1 MVSKATT
8 IINPEGFHMRAAGI
22 FVKEMTRFKSDVTVS
37 AGEKS
42 VNGKSIMRLMS
53 AGFKRG
59 TEVTIRC
66 EGEDEASQLETA
78 CALIDAGLGDK
89 T

>member
-1 MVSKATT
+1 
-8 IINPEGFHMRAAGI
+8 MRAAGI
-22 FVKEMTRFKSDVTVS
+22 FAREMEKYKSDVTVS

-42 VNGKSIMRLMS
+42 ANGKSLMRLMA

-66 EGEDEASQLETA
+66 EGEDESAQLETA

-89 T
+89 IVH